1 MARVVLTQPA
11 PRVGPL
17 ARALRERG
25 HRVLELPARRLV
37 PLDIAAGWARD
48 LAAARDWVVFVSP
61 GAVEMALAALDRP
74 WPAEVGIAVVGP
86 GSALA
91 LSRHPRIHPAVRI
104 VRPAEAPFDAEALL
118 RVPPFDAPGGLRIL
132 VVRGDVGRDDWLEA
146 LRRRGAQVEVCAL
159 YRSEPAEVA
168 PQARAT
174 LARWAFERG
183 TVVFAF
189 TAVEAAGH
197 VEALL
202 GDPGDLA
209 WARSQPA
216 LAQHPRI
223 ARALAE
229 LGWNH
234 VVSVEPGYAGL
245 LAGIE
250 SSTSEAPRA

>member
-11 PRVGPL
+11 PRVERL

-37 PLDIAAGWARD
+37 PLDGAAGWARG
-48 LAAARDWVVFVSP
+48 LAATRDWVVFVSP
-61 GAVEMALAALDRP
+61 GAVEMALATLDGP
-74 WPAEVGIAVVGP
+74 WPGEVGIAVVGP

-91 LSRHPRIHPAVRI
+91 LARDPRIHPGVRI
-104 VRPAEAPFDAEALL
+104 ARPAGPPYDADSLL
-118 RVPPFDAPGGLRIL
+118 RTPPFDAPDGLRIL
-132 VVRGDVGRDDWLEA
+132 VVRGEAGRDDWLDD
-146 LRRRGAQVEVCAL
+146 LRRHGAQVEACAL
-159 YRSEPAEVA
+159 YRAVPAPVD

-174 LARWAFERG
+174 LANWALERASA
-183 TVVFAF
+183 VFAF
-189 TAVEAAGH
+189 TAVDAAAH

-202 GDPGDLA
+202 EGPGARA
-209 WARSQPA
+209 WAHSQPA

-223 ARALAE
+223 ARALVD
-229 LGWNH
+229 LGWTH

-250 SSTSEAPRA
+250 SSAAEPPRA